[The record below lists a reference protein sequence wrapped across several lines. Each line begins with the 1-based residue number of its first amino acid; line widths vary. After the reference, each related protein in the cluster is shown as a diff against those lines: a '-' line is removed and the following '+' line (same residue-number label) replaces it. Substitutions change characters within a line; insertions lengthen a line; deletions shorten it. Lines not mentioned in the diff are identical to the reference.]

1 MPWVHVGFDKNLKNN
16 SSPTDFKDR
25 TMFGGPFTYNLIIAT
40 SSLALSIWSS
50 EMSAPITFLDTTH
63 KTALEQDVRVL
74 ITFSLL
80 LQSWG
85 IGSCMP
91 KKLFYV
97 LLIFVVRSTLLTMFC
112 YSMFCLH
119 SLVLLVKCINHYCH
133 CIKILSQEWFWHLK
147 TQACKLITFI
157 VLWG

>member
-1 MPWVHVGFDKNLKNN
+1 
-16 SSPTDFKDR
+16 
-25 TMFGGPFTYNLIIAT
+25 MFGGPFTYNLIIAT

-133 CIKILSQEWFWHLK
+133 CIKIPLQEWFWYQK
-147 TQACKLITFI
+147 THSHYFDCPLGVKQGDILSPTLFSMF
-157 VLWG
+157 VNSLTVD